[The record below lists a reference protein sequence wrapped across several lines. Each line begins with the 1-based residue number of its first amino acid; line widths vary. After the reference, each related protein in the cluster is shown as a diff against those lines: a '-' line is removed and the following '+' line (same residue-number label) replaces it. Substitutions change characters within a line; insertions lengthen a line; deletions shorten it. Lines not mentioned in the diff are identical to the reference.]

1 MSPANRGATN
11 RVCIVMPNALNPG
24 SFVRLD
30 GRPDWGVGQIQTV
43 VGARVTVNF
52 EHSGK
57 QLINT
62 DRATLVAVDI
72 GTSGR

>member
-1 MSPANRGATN
+1 MTEHLS
-11 RVCIVMPNALNPG
+11 PG

-43 VGARVTVNF
+43 TGARVTVNF
-52 EHSGK
+52 EHAGK

-62 DRATLVAVDI
+62 DRASLVTVDI
-72 GTSGR
+72 KTLGR

>member
-1 MSPANRGATN
+1 
-11 RVCIVMPNALNPG
+11 MPNALNPG

>member
-1 MSPANRGATN
+1 MTDYLSH
-11 RVCIVMPNALNPG
+11 G

-43 VGARVTVNF
+43 TGSRVTVNF
-52 EHSGK
+52 EHAGK

-72 GTSGR
+72 ETLGR

>member
-1 MSPANRGATN
+1 MSEY
-11 RVCIVMPNALNPG
+11 LSPG

-43 VGARVTVNF
+43 IGARVTVNF
-52 EHSGK
+52 EHAGK

-62 DRATLVAVDI
+62 DRAHLVAVAHE
-72 GTSGR
+72 TLGR